1 MKLISLNGQEDS
13 IRRFILALA
22 VEPEGSIFEFDG
34 KAVAR
39 IVPISPKTNGKPPAR
54 EEWTD
59 AKNARRSE
67 LVDRKID
74 GSITPEEAEEL
85 ADSRTSL
92 TAMWTALRH
101 CRSKPQES
109 CITNC
114 WRKQPQNHINDHSL
128 HLS

>member
-85 ADSRTSL
+85 AELQDQLDRYVDRVAPL
-92 TAMWTALRH
+92 PLEAA
-101 CRSKPQES
+101 
-109 CITNC
+109 
-114 WRKQPQNHINDHSL
+114 RKL
-128 HLS
+128 HHELLAKAAAKSHQ